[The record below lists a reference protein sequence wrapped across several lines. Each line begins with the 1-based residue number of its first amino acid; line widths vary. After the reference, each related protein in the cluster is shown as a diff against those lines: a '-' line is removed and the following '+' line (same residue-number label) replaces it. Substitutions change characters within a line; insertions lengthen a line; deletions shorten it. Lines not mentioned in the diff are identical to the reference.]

1 MWAVTLVAVV
11 VDSFVQE
18 LVALCPM
25 CFEETLGDQVLLY
38 TNNKQ
43 AKTWVIILTL
53 HKDAVTAYYNYFLTI
68 SICRRLTLANI

>member
-1 MWAVTLVAVV
+1 MWAVALDAVG

-18 LVALCPM
+18 LVALCLM

-43 AKTWVIILTL
+43 K
-53 HKDAVTAYYNYFLTI
+53 HG
-68 SICRRLTLANI
+68 S